1 MVRKVFLHLSQSFSD
16 SIEKP
21 TAIAMRKRLGGR
33 LSDALPALPTA
44 LLGEASP
51 GDALPEDALPGEAL
65 PGDALPGDALP
76 DNEVPSVDAS
86 VFGVVEAPRLG
97 SIVAL
102 RSPKGSTSP
111 EPTEAAAALRLGVLL
126 ASSGGVADVY
136 IDRGIVK
143 RTSLSLVGRHD
154 GPSSSDLALVAQ
166 SVLVFARLVEGQR
179 VEIER
184 APGEV
189 VKGTLVEKCR
199 YGAIVE
205 LDDHALLGVGFRKV
219 WPACESGSTPS

>member
-1 MVRKVFLHLSQSFSD
+1 
-16 SIEKP
+16 
-21 TAIAMRKRLGGR
+21 
-33 LSDALPALPTA
+33 
-44 LLGEASP
+44 
-51 GDALPEDALPGEAL
+51 
-65 PGDALPGDALP
+65 
-76 DNEVPSVDAS
+76 
-86 VFGVVEAPRLG
+86 
-97 SIVAL
+97 
-102 RSPKGSTSP
+102 
-111 EPTEAAAALRLGVLL
+111 VLL

-184 APGEV
+184 APGDV

-219 WPACESGSTPS
+219 WPTCGPGSAPS